1 MSEPTSEVDVVVDVV
16 VVGSVGLDTVETP
29 FERRSEVLGG
39 AASYACAAAS
49 RFASTGL
56 VGVVGEDFPDAA
68 EGCLQGF
75 GIDLRG
81 LERRAGRTFRWSGVY
96 EDDCVNRRT
105 LRTELGV
112 FESFDPVL
120 PSAYRSPKCLLL
132 GNIGPEL
139 QLRVL
144 EQVGDVPFVA
154 LDTMDLWIRIAA
166 DALREVIGRVTF
178 LTVNDAEARLLTE
191 RHNLL
196 DCAER
201 LLAMGPRHVVI
212 KKGEHGAL
220 LFGAEGVRIIPAYPV
235 RRLVDPTGAGDVF
248 AGAALGFLA
257 GADAVGWD
265 SLTEALVHGS
275 VTASFGVEAFG
286 LEGLVPLTRAVIAER
301 LGALRT
307 MAA

>member
-1 MSEPTSEVDVVVDVV
+1 MDIV

-29 FERRSEVLGG
+29 FDRRGDVLGG

-49 RFASTGL
+49 RFACTGL
-56 VGVVGEDFPDAA
+56 VGVVGEDFPAA
-68 EGCLQGF
+68 ADGCLRGF

-112 FESFDPVL
+112 FESFNPVL

-144 EQVGDVPFVA
+144 EQVRDVPFVA
-154 LDTMDLWIRIAA
+154 LDTMDLWIRTAA
-166 DALREVIGRVTF
+166 DALHEVVGRVTL
-178 LTVNDAEARLLTE
+178 LTVNDAEARFLTG

-196 DCAER
+196 DCADK
-201 LLAMGPRHVVI
+201 LLAMGPRFVVI
-212 KKGEHGAL
+212 KKGEHGSL

-235 RRLVDPTGAGDVF
+235 RGLVDPTGAGDVF

-257 GADAVGWD
+257 GGGCMGWD
-265 SLTEALVHGS
+265 KLAEALLHGS
-275 VTASFGVEAFG
+275 VAASFAVEAFG
-286 LEGLVPLTRAVIAER
+286 LEGLAPLDRAAIDGR
-301 LGALRT
+301 LRALRA
-307 MAA
+307 MAV